1 MDAPWI
7 GGAERYFAD
16 LCDGLAARGLD
27 VHAVSTEG
35 GVLLPWL
42 RERLTGGVS
51 LHAVMARPVFDDSFV
66 GNVVRGLRP
75 FIDIRALLRGLH
87 PDIVHLNNGG
97 YPGSHVCRSA
107 AFATSCPTVMT
118 VHSVARP
125 RRGGGRRTY
134 VVLDRLVWRSLDRV
148 ICPVQASARSLR
160 VERGAPADLLR
171 VINCGTAMRAPA
183 VEDVQRAR
191 ARLAPNGELVV
202 GMVVAPATD
211 EGARFKGH
219 DVLLEAIVGGPQAMR
234 VAIVG
239 HDPGNAYRERAASL
253 GVDDK
258 LIFLSGYRDTAPLME
273 AFDLLVVPSTRNEAL
288 PLVVLEAMAARTPVL
303 ASRLSGIPE
312 AVIDRESGFTFEPGN
327 VGALRALLN
336 LGAEDRPLLARLG
349 ERAHALWRERFS
361 LERMVSA
368 TVDVYMELLA

>member
-1 MDAPWI
+1 
-7 GGAERYFAD
+7 
-16 LCDGLAARGLD
+16 
-27 VHAVSTEG
+27 
-35 GVLLPWL
+35 
-42 RERLTGGVS
+42 
-51 LHAVMARPVFDDSFV
+51 MARPVFDDSFV
-66 GNVVRGLRP
+66 RNVVRGLRP
-75 FIDIRALLRGLH
+75 FVDIRALLRGLH

-125 RRGGGRRTY
+125 RRGGGRRAY

-202 GMVVAPATD
+202 GMVVAPATE

-288 PLVVLEAMAARTPVL
+288 PLVVLEAMAAGTPVL

-349 ERAHALWRERFS
+349 ERAHAIWRERFS

-368 TVDVYMELLA
+368 TVDVYMELLAERRAALA